1 VENNGWIGVDLD
13 GTLAHYDTWE
23 KWNVFGPPIR
33 LMVNRV
39 RKWLD
44 EGKTVKIFTARVT
57 VYNPKSNWTRCIYC
71 YKSNEKYSRQEMVE
85 AIQDWCSANVKEG
98 WRPGVTCVKDLS
110 MVELWD
116 DRAVGVETNTGR
128 TLADAA
134 LEEEKTLN
142 DY

>member
-1 VENNGWIGVDLD
+1 MENNGWIGVDLD

-71 YKSNEKYSRQEMVE
+71 YKSNEKYSRQEIYARLEWRRKRCGSGRRRLSNLVSGLEFVLKE
-85 AIQDWCSANVKEG
+85 AMGTARG
-98 WRPGVTCVKDLS
+98 
-110 MVELWD
+110 
-116 DRAVGVETNTGR
+116 
-128 TLADAA
+128 LAGPR
-134 LEEEKTLN
+134 
-142 DY
+142 